1 MSVPRPK
8 LFLRLIGVLA
18 ALLLGSAVLV
28 APSAQAVAPPAPTG
42 LEVFPQTN
50 NGPLVLW
57 LSGPQDGSISQY
69 VVERSSNNQG
79 FGIIG
84 TRAAF
89 TTSSVIS
96 LQDFA
101 PPPAGSVVYRVRAV
115 NSAGESSG
123 YATAAPLT
131 INAPA
136 GRSFAVAATASTT
149 TGAGPLTVNFA
160 TSAPAGAVARWSFEE
175 TEVVGATASHT
186 FTALGTYLANVRV
199 DRIAPDGVYEYGYA
213 EFLITVT
220 EASLPLAVANDLRAT
235 SPRRGQVRL
244 TWTNPPSSAT
254 MLQINRVN
262 GTPRRS
268 TQVTRNVGL
277 TQTSYLDTTVRSGT
291 RYTYTLTASDGTNTV
306 FSNSVVI
313 TAR

>member
-1 MSVPRPK
+1 MPVHRPR

-18 ALLLGSAVLV
+18 ALLFGSSLLV

-42 LEVFPQTN
+42 VEVFPQTN
-50 NGPLVLW
+50 NGPVVLW

-69 VVERSSNNQG
+69 VVERSWNNQG

-84 TRAAF
+84 TRGAF
-89 TTSSVIS
+89 TTSATIS

-101 PPPAGSVVYRVRAV
+101 APLAGSVVYRVRAV

-131 INAPA
+131 ITAPP
-136 GRSFAVAATASTT
+136 GRSFAVAATASATS
-149 TGAGPLTVNFA
+149 GAGPLTVDFS
-160 TSAPAGAVARWSFEE
+160 TTAPAGAVARWGFEE
-175 TEVVGATASHT
+175 TEVVGATANHT
-186 FTALGTYLANVRV
+186 FAALGTYLANVRV

-220 EASLPLAVANDLRAT
+220 APELAVAQNLRAT

-254 MLQINRVN
+254 VLQVNRVN

-268 TQVTRNVGL
+268 TQVTRDVGL

-291 RYTYTLTASDGTNTV
+291 RYTYTLTATDGTATV

>member
-1 MSVPRPK
+1 

-136 GRSFAVAATASTT
+136 GRSF
-149 TGAGPLTVNFA
+149 AGPLTVNFA

-291 RYTYTLTASDGTNTV
+291 RYTYTLTASDGRNTV